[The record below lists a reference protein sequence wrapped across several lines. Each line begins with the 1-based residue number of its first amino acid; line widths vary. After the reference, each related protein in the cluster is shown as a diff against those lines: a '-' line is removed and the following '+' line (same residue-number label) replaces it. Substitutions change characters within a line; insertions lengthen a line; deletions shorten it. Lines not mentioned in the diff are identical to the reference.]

1 MPRNIAEFRVIG
13 NVGNKRE
20 RDKVTYVS
28 VGATYNRRDGEEWKS
43 ETLWNRGRYI
53 ERTQIYAKRRQVC
66 LGVRNHPF
74 VVHPGWRQGFPP

>member
-43 ETLWNRGRYI
+43 
-53 ERTQIYAKRRQVC
+53 
-66 LGVRNHPF
+66 
-74 VVHPGWRQGFPP
+74 